1 MKELLR
7 QIGIDLPGYYSKPDT
22 YVIDLDSADEYSRIF
37 AKLDKTDLVDEVEES
52 SVSNVSVSNV
62 MYTNDEYL
70 LNIIADFD
78 NDTYRL
84 VVHKL

>member
-22 YVIDLDSADEYSRIF
+22 YVIDLDSADDYSRMF

-52 SVSNVSVSNV
+52 SIVMFLFQMLCMLMMSV
-62 MYTNDEYL
+62 
-70 LNIIADFD
+70 
-78 NDTYRL
+78 
-84 VVHKL
+84 H